1 MPSILPSYLCSSDE
15 NEDVKSDPRYLSIRV
30 KPRSSR
36 TGIQLGNDEAIV
48 VRVHAPAVGG
58 AANRE
63 CLAVLAK
70 ALGVPRSALRI
81 VRGERGREKLI
92 AAEGMTTAEAQAR
105 LRRAAEKGAKA

>member
-1 MPSILPSYLCSSDE
+1 MTA
-15 NEDVKSDPRYLSIRV
+15 NPRYFSIRV

-70 ALGVPRSALRI
+70 ALSVPPSALRI

-92 AAEGMTTAEAQAR
+92 AVEGMTAAEAQAG
-105 LRRAAEKGAKA
+105 LRRAAEEGATA

>member
-1 MPSILPSYLCSSDE
+1 MPSILPSCLCSSDE
-15 NEDVKSDPRYLSIRV
+15 GGEVKSNPRYLSIRV

-36 TGIQLGNDEAIV
+36 AGIQLGNEEGIV

-58 AANRE
+58 AANQE

-92 AAEGMTTAEAQAR
+92 AAEGMMAAEARAG